1 MKELIYDFYGYN
13 TEAFYA
19 VNHACSKPFIQYIL
33 KYVSAI
39 FDIEMFAVYYCI
51 ILGILSYRIFMLKQQ
66 DQYSFCYDF
75 MVKLGICY
83 ACLGFTYAILK
94 FGINMPRPFCSLAES
109 TFTTILDTS
118 NERCQSSFPSAHTGL
133 AFLITIFLWDYL
145 KALPRMFLLSIVT
158 LVAVSRIGLAMHYPT
173 DILYSLPLAGC
184 VYTLGMWIYHKLEHN
199 VIAWVKKRIWQ
210 IIV

>member
-1 MKELIYDFYGYN
+1 MEVFFAI
-13 TEAFYA
+13 
-19 VNHACSKPFIQYIL
+19 NHACSWPFIQHML

-39 FDIEMFAVYYCI
+39 FDIEMFAFYYCI
-51 ILGILSYRIFMLKQQ
+51 ILGILSFRIFRLKQY

-83 ACLGFTYAILK
+83 TCFGFTYAILK

-118 NERCQSSFPSAHTGL
+118 KERCQSSFPSSHTGL
-133 AFLITIFLWDYL
+133 AFLITIFLWGYF
-145 KALPRMFLLSIVT
+145 KASSRACLLGLVT
-158 LVAVSRIGLAMHYPT
+158 LVAISRIGLAMHYPA

-184 VYTLGMWIYHKLEHN
+184 VYILGMWIYQKLEHN
-199 VIAWVKKRIWQ
+199 VIARIKEKIWQ
-210 IIV
+210 IVGE